1 MRLLEEDL
9 SDESEYHVAQLRFDD
24 GGMRGLA
31 AALCWCGIVYFASTL
46 KDEDLCGGSNG
57 MADLVKDLL
66 EIPACSKK
74 PGADPARSMISRIQ
88 EAASFQLG
96 VGPNPANSDQ

>member
-31 AALCWCGIVYFASTL
+31 AALCWCGIVYFVFTL
-46 KDEDLCGGSNG
+46 KDEDP
-57 MADLVKDLL
+57 VW
-66 EIPACSKK
+66 
-74 PGADPARSMISRIQ
+74 RI
-88 EAASFQLG
+88 L
-96 VGPNPANSDQ
+96 

>member
-66 EIPACSKK
+66 D
-74 PGADPARSMISRIQ
+74 PGLLQEARCRPSSEHDFQDQSAKRGIQ
-88 EAASFQLG
+88 EAASF
-96 VGPNPANSDQ
+96 